1 MAAMISFFQSRVVK
15 IEQQLF
21 FIAYV
26 LCTLQVARWMLTR
39 KFFVVVVVV
48 VCGRR
53 RTNHLNRKKR
63 KKKEGKSTPR
73 DIIIVATI
81 ILRTHTH
88 HYCGEQHNKYIRH
101 IEEERFIC
109 YLLVLVSF

>member
-1 MAAMISFFQSRVVK
+1 MISFFQSRVVK

-26 LCTLQVARWMLTR
+26 VCTFLFRGRILITR
-39 KFFVVVVVV
+39 KFLLLFVVLWKKKDES
-48 VCGRR
+48 
-53 RTNHLNRKKR
+53 LNRKKR
-63 KKKEGKSTPR
+63 KKKEGKSTLC

-81 ILRTHTH
+81 ILRTHAR
-88 HYCGEQHNKYIRH
+88 HYCGEQHSKYIRH

>member
-26 LCTLQVARWMLTR
+26 VCTFLFRGRILITR
-39 KFFVVVVVV
+39 KFLLLFVVEWKKKKDDEKK
-48 VCGRR
+48 
-53 RTNHLNRKKR
+53 KKR
-63 KKKEGKSTPR
+63 RKEGKSTLC

>member
-26 LCTLQVARWMLTR
+26 VCTFLFRGRILITR
-39 KFFVVVVVV
+39 KFLLLFVVVVWKKKDES
-48 VCGRR
+48 
-53 RTNHLNRKKR
+53 LNRKKR
-63 KKKEGKSTPR
+63 KKKEGKSTLC

>member
-1 MAAMISFFQSRVVK
+1 MHFSLSRADFNNEK
-15 IEQQLF
+15 IL
-21 FIAYV
+21 
-26 LCTLQVARWMLTR
+26 
-39 KFFVVVVVV
+39 VVVVVEWK
-48 VCGRR
+48 RR
-53 RTNHLNRKKR
+53 RTTKKR
-63 KKKEGKSTPR
+63 KKRRKEGKSTLC

-88 HYCGEQHNKYIRH
+88 HYCGEQHNKYIGH

>member
-26 LCTLQVARWMLTR
+26 VCTLQVARWMLTR
-39 KFFVVVVVV
+39 NSLLLLLL
-48 VCGRR
+48 CGRR
-53 RTNHLNRKKR
+53 RTTKKSKKR
-63 KKKEGKSTPR
+63 RKEGKSTLC

>member
-1 MAAMISFFQSRVVK
+1 MISFFQRRVVK

-26 LCTLQVARWMLTR
+26 LCTLQVARGMLTR
-39 KFFVVVVVV
+39 AFFVVVVVWKKKDES
-48 VCGRR
+48 
-53 RTNHLNRKKR
+53 LNRKKR
-63 KKKEGKSTPR
+63 KKKEGKSTLC

>member
-1 MAAMISFFQSRVVK
+1 MHSSSCAVDVNEK
-15 IEQQLF
+15 I
-21 FIAYV
+21 
-26 LCTLQVARWMLTR
+26 LCCCCCCCVW
-39 KFFVVVVVV
+39 
-48 VCGRR
+48 
-53 RTNHLNRKKR
+53 KKKDESLESKKK

-81 ILRTHTH
+81 ILRAHTH

-101 IEEERFIC
+101 IEGERFIC

>member
-21 FIAYV
+21 FIACV
-26 LCTLQVARWMLTR
+26 VCTFLFRGRILITR
-39 KFFVVVVVV
+39 KFLLLFVVFVEEE
-48 VCGRR
+48 GRIIES
-53 RTNHLNRKKR
+53 KKK

>member
-1 MAAMISFFQSRVVK
+1 MISFFQSRVVK

-39 KFFVVVVVV
+39 KFFVVVVVW
-48 VCGRR
+48 
-53 RTNHLNRKKR
+53 KKKDESLESKKK

-81 ILRTHTH
+81 ILRAHTH

-101 IEEERFIC
+101 IEGERFIC

>member
-1 MAAMISFFQSRVVK
+1 MISFFQSRVVK

-26 LCTLQVARWMLTR
+26 VCTFLFRGGILITR
-39 KFFVVVVVV
+39 KFLLLLLLS
-48 VCGRR
+48 GRR
-53 RTNHLNRKKR
+53 RRTTKKSKKR
-63 KKKEGKSTPR
+63 RKEGKSTLC

-88 HYCGEQHNKYIRH
+88 HYCGEQHNKYIGH